1 MPNMIDEIINICK
14 KIKSISKCSKCG
26 GSYKLDTCIY
36 CGTKN
41 GKLTEL
47 ISKLDDLID
56 EFRNQVDISNIII
69 INNFFNHLYSIND
82 FEIPSVNQ
90 LLVDVN
96 YTKLLEEHIQFIR
109 KKINSENKLTQEDY
123 DFLCFF
129 LINNQFKDDMKLG
142 VSNLLIK
149 GISKKECSFDI
160 NSLEEIVKIFVE
172 EAIKNVIGLKYTHCK
187 IVEYNDKRTCGS
199 ALYGNVFVSKDQIK
213 HLGEGKTTYLLR
225 VLFHEMI
232 HVRQFQRRKDRCISI
247 NDMLLLKDKILSDVS
262 RKFYDDNYY
271 LLSIENQ
278 AYMNEGKETLSYMD
292 KLGITPSKEE
302 LDDMDKD
309 YEYHKNFS
317 GVTSRVWEDK
327 IWELDLLFDSYI
339 YSNHK
344 MLDKYPQ
351 LYLEYSIEDNRVRK
365 KNIKEIESEYDDYL
379 EGRLQLDGNPKEIE
393 EYFNFLLSKTK
404 ENIIK

>member
-1 MPNMIDEIINICK
+1 MSNMIDEIINICK
-14 KIKSISKCSKCG
+14 KIKSISKCSQCG

-69 INNFFNHLYSIND
+69 INNLFNHLYSISE

-96 YTKLLEEHIQFIR
+96 YTNLLEEHIQGII

-149 GISKKECSFDI
+149 GMAKRECSFDM

-172 EAIKNVIGLKYTHCK
+172 DAIKNVIGLKYTHCK

-213 HLGEGKTTYLLR
+213 HLSEGKITYLLR
-225 VLFHEMI
+225 VIFHEMI

-309 YEYHKNFS
+309 YEYHKNFC
-317 GVTSRVWEDK
+317 GATIR
-327 IWELDLLFDSYI
+327 IWENVPCDLDTLFDEFL
-339 YSNHK
+339 SNSPSV
-344 MLDKYPQ
+344 LNQYPQ
-351 LYLEYSIEDNRVRK
+351 LSLEYIIDGNIVRK
-365 KNIKEIESEYDDYL
+365 KNKKEIESEYGDYL
-379 EGRLQLDGNPKEIE
+379 EGRLQLDGDPKEIE

>member
-1 MPNMIDEIINICK
+1 MPNIIDEIMNICK
-14 KIKSISKCSKCG
+14 KIKSISKCSQCR

-36 CGTKN
+36 CDAKN
-41 GKLTEL
+41 SELTEL
-47 ISKLDDLID
+47 IFKLNDLIAD
-56 EFRNQVDISNIII
+56 FRSQVDISNIII
-69 INNFFNHLYSIND
+69 INNLFNHLYSINE

-129 LINNQFKDDMKLG
+129 LINNQFKGDMKLG

-149 GISKKECSFDI
+149 GIAKKECSFDI
-160 NSLEEIVKIFVE
+160 NSLKEIVKIFVE

-187 IVEYNDKRTCGS
+187 IVEYDNKRTCGS
-199 ALYGNVFVSKDQIK
+199 ALYGNVFVSKDQIN

-225 VLFHEMI
+225 VIFHEMI

-247 NDMLLLKDKILSDVS
+247 NDMLLLKDNILSDVS

-309 YEYHKNFS
+309 YEYHKNFC
-317 GVTSRVWEDK
+317 GATIR
-327 IWELDLLFDSYI
+327 IWKDVPCELDTLFDKSI
-339 YSNHK
+339 YNSPSILNQ
-344 MLDKYPQ
+344 YPQ
-351 LYLEYSIEDNRVRK
+351 LSLEYIIDENIVRRKNR
-365 KNIKEIESEYDDYL
+365 KEIESEYEDYL
-379 EGRLQLDGNPKEIE
+379 EGRLQLNGNQEEIE
-393 EYFNFLLSKTK
+393 AYFNNLLSRSK
-404 ENIIK
+404 ETIIK